1 MPDGNLT
8 PEEKLLRIIES
19 PPGAMGPMRVP
30 RRRQDLQLNWK
41 LLRAKY
47 GDRVKDLLNL
57 KAVNVALVFLGAL
70 ATIFLA
76 IDFWLSLP
84 RKSVI
89 EQLELLAKTQG
100 VGDLAIER
108 LDPLSVYLQ
117 EITPRNIF
125 SLPVPAA
132 QTPSAQTSAQL
143 EARAASLTADLKLV
157 GIIWSEAPQAMIE
170 DSKDGR
176 TYLLNR
182 GAKIK
187 SGRVKDI
194 LKDRVI
200 LSYDDQ
206 EVELR

>member
-1 MPDGNLT
+1 MPESNLT

-19 PPGAMGPMRVP
+19 PPGAMGQMRAP
-30 RRRQDLQLNWK
+30 RRRQDFQLNLK

-47 GDRVKDLLNL
+47 GDRVKELLNL

-70 ATIFLA
+70 ATFFLA
-76 IDFWLSLP
+76 VDSWLGLP

-108 LDPLSVYLQ
+108 LDPLAVYLQ

-125 SLPVPAA
+125 SLPTPAA
-132 QTPSAQTSAQL
+132 QAPSGKTSAQL
-143 EARAASLTADLKLV
+143 EAAAASLAADLKLV
-157 GIIWSEAPQAMIE
+157 GIIWSDAPQAMIE

-182 GAKIK
+182 GGKIK